1 MASLKQ
7 IIKDNKDEICDSI
20 AWVVIYKEGR
30 SWNAE
35 AFWNEDGSYDDG
47 LVFGAEDYARLNEIA
62 AIDSKAICIN
72 GYYMP
77 FGEDFTL
84 AEIEAKVL
92 YFYSERRN
100 QLQGDF
106 LDCMVVKPEH
116 GSMDE
121 LAVILAQIKDKVIVT
136 GSYAYGNQTATSDI
150 DMYIKELPEEKIDYE
165 TGEDTYCK
173 QLIEYFESLGYEWSS
188 CFVTSFAVD
197 DTAIPL
203 EFSAHYSIEEDTFD
217 IEICGVTMKVAKST
231 HTSEKYLNGQKRA
244 RM

>member
-7 IIKDNKDEICDSI
+7 VIKDNRDEIRDGI

-35 AFWNEDGSYDDG
+35 AFWQEDGCYDEG
-47 LVFGAEDYARLNEIA
+47 LVFGAENYARLNELA
-62 AIDSKAICIN
+62 VIDPKAICIN
-72 GYYMP
+72 GYYILP
-77 FGEDFTL
+77 AEDLTL
-84 AEIEAKVL
+84 AEIEEKVW
-92 YFYSERRN
+92 YFYMERRN

-136 GSYAYGNQTATSDI
+136 GSYAYGKQTATSDI
-150 DMYIKELPEEKIDYE
+150 DMYIKELPEEEVDCE

-173 QLIEYFESLGYEWSS
+173 QLIKYFEDLGYKWDS
-188 CFVTSFAVD
+188 CFPSSFSVD

-203 EFSAHYSIEEDTFD
+203 EFSGFYSIEEDTFN
-217 IEICGVTMKVAKST
+217 IEICGVTMKAAKST

-244 RM
+244 RL